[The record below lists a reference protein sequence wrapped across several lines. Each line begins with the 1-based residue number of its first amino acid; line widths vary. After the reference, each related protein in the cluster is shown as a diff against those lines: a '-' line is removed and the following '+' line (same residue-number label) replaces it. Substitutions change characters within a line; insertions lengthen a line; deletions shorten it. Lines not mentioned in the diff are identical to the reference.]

1 MIGRFVGIVWRA
13 FKRDHLII
21 EQMDLCRIGLC
32 SSWKTC
38 HRLHYLMGIDQAKLG
53 LSITCCILDLLFNSV
68 PEIWANSGLFFVLF
82 LSFSLS
88 NNNYSFN
95 FKFNDTKWKNVD
107 GVLGIRTQGRRV
119 VGADKTTELFRSCNF
134 NFSCILCSL
143 VYSNLIGYWN
153 IFDQSRC
160 LKWA

>member
-1 MIGRFVGIVWRA
+1 
-13 FKRDHLII
+13 
-21 EQMDLCRIGLC
+21 
-32 SSWKTC
+32 
-38 HRLHYLMGIDQAKLG
+38 MGIDQAKLG

-107 GVLGIRTQGRRV
+107 GVLGIRTQGRRMV
-119 VGADKTTELFRSCNF
+119 VAIQ
-134 NFSCILCSL
+134 IL
-143 VYSNLIGYWN
+143 
-153 IFDQSRC
+153 
-160 LKWA
+160 